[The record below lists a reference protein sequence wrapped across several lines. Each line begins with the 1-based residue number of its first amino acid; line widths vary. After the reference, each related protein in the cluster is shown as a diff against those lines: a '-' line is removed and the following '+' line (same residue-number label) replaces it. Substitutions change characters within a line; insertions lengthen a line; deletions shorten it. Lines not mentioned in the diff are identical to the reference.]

1 MKGKGDY
8 IPELDVQGDL
18 VIQLQE
24 VPHDRFKR
32 KNNDLFVEA
41 SISVQEALCGTTY
54 PLKYLNNTEIYLNID
69 KCIQPDYI
77 MKVPGKGMPLLTEN
91 GILYGDLLVLFK
103 VQFPLSISRELRS
116 SLRDVFKIEEEHSDK
131 ESLDIEYYKKMD
143 EVEEEQEGG
152 VQCVQQ

>member
-1 MKGKGDY
+1 M
-8 IPELDVQGDL
+8 
-18 VIQLQE
+18 
-24 VPHDRFKR
+24 
-32 KNNDLFVEA
+32 
-41 SISVQEALCGTTY
+41 
-54 PLKYLNNTEIYLNID
+54 NNTEIYLNID

-77 MKVPGKGMPLLTEN
+77 MRVPGKGMPLLTEN

-116 SLRDVFKIEEEHSDK
+116 SLRDVFKIEEKHSDK

-143 EVEEEQEGG
+143 EMEEEEEGG